1 MENVNVRTTPRVI
14 TVNCVKIFTMT
25 NPGHQLKEMT
35 LMLVKVSC
43 DLVLLNKVV
52 ISFFEKKGEKT
63 LLACTFFVNFTFFT
77 PLFGCCINVRIVEP
91 CIKNEIIVDL
101 KY

>member
-52 ISFFEKKGEKT
+52 ISFFLKERGKNLVG
-63 LLACTFFVNFTFFT
+63 LYILCQLYFFLPPFLVVASMCV
-77 PLFGCCINVRIVEP
+77 L
-91 CIKNEIIVDL
+91 
-101 KY
+101 